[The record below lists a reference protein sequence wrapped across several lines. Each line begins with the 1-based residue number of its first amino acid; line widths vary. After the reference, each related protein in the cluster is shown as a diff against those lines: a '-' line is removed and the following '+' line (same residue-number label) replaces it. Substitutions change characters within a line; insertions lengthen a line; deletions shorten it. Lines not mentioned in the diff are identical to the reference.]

1 MLYISVRSL
10 SNAGSTLDA
19 SYADVSMYIIPFA
32 AEHKKKKDS
41 RRTFSAAPF
50 GIHGG
55 REMSEKGSKRTGKG
69 FGHFCGDDPEPGEV
83 RLVSDEH
90 GDDVWVR
97 VPAQLFDPSFDVAE
111 G

>member
-1 MLYISVRSL
+1 
-10 SNAGSTLDA
+10 
-19 SYADVSMYIIPFA
+19 MYIIPFS
-32 AEHKKKKDS
+32 AEHKKKKKAAAGARS
-41 RRTFSAAPF
+41 QRRRLGFVE
-50 GIHGG
+50 IE
-55 REMSEKGSKRTGKG
+55 REEKKSGESGSKRTGKG

-111 G
+111 GRQSRDVEH